1 MVGKRKLESVEEM
14 VGVRV
19 VAWDSGEATTMD
31 QQLREELEAAFRL
44 FDREE
49 DGQIEVQ
56 ELSNLLWA
64 LGLQPTKQEVE
75 ALILEMDAD
84 KSETVDIEEFLA
96 TMARKMKE
104 AKEKDEVKEAFTA
117 MDRDMDGVLGRED
130 LVATLTSL
138 GMVVTEEQVG
148 LVCGEPDVPGGCHD
162 GDDGRWIHRHPARL
176 QGRHRAPGG
185 RGQGQG
191 CRGRPL
197 GL

>member
-19 VAWDSGEATTMD
+19 VAWDSGEATIMD

-117 MDRDMDGVLGRED
+117 MDRDMD
-130 LVATLTSL
+130 A
-138 GMVVTEEQVG
+138 M
-148 LVCGEPDVPGGCHD
+148 
-162 GDDGRWIHRHPARL
+162 
-176 QGRHRAPGG
+176 
-185 RGQGQG
+185 
-191 CRGRPL
+191 
-197 GL
+197 

>member
-1 MVGKRKLESVEEM
+1 
-14 VGVRV
+14 
-19 VAWDSGEATTMD
+19 MD
-31 QQLREELEAAFRL
+31 QELREELESAFRL

-84 KSETVDIEEFLA
+84 KSETVDIEEFLI

-104 AKEKDEVKEAFTA
+104 AKEKDEVEEAFTA

-138 GMVVTEEQVG
+138 GMVVTEEQVVAMMETVG
-148 LVCGEPDVPGGCHD
+148 GGSTVTLPDF
-162 GDDGRWIHRHPARL
+162 
-176 QGRHRAPGG
+176 
-185 RGQGQG
+185 
-191 CRGRPL
+191 
-197 GL
+197 

>member
-1 MVGKRKLESVEEM
+1 MG
-14 VGVRV
+14 
-19 VAWDSGEATTMD
+19 
-31 QQLREELEAAFRL
+31 EELEAAFRL

-138 GMVVTEEQVG
+138 GMVV
-148 LVCGEPDVPGGCHD
+148 
-162 GDDGRWIHRHPARL
+162 
-176 QGRHRAPGG
+176 
-185 RGQGQG
+185 
-191 CRGRPL
+191 
-197 GL
+197 